1 MYPNSWNVRQEA
13 AVRTGLYVRISRDR
27 EGQELGVK
35 RQEEDSRALAERR
48 GWTIVRTYSDNDVSA
63 SSGRIRPGW
72 QQLLADIESGEIQ
85 AVVAYSSSR
94 LYRRL
99 RDLLPFLELAK
110 ARKLKVATVASGDVD
125 VSTADGRMMA
135 HILASVD
142 QAEAERVGE
151 RQLRKRKE
159 LKANGLWPGGRIP
172 FGFRPID
179 GKLVVHTSE
188 AELMRE
194 AASAVLNGQSLNSVA
209 RDWNAQGVTTTG
221 GKPWRAYH
229 VRLVLHRD
237 NPGILTTADSRRLR
251 KLLDDPKRTTSP
263 RGGKYLLTGLLVCG
277 RCGGR
282 MVGRP
287 HHGERGYMCLA
298 SGSAHLMIPAWPLE
312 LHVAR
317 QGSLMIPGNLTAIQ
331 DPQQPLVA
339 EQDQIRSQLRELG
352 RKFADGDPFAEGQA
366 DRLRERLTEIETK
379 LADPPEASESEMSF
393 HAADLLMS
401 LLRQGRTKAPERVHE
416 LLREARPFIESMLES
431 VTIAPGRGTVEE
443 RASIAWR
450 PGVKRR

>member
-1 MYPNSWNVRQEA
+1 MRA
-13 AVRTGLYVRISRDR
+13 AVYVRISRDR

-48 GWTIVRTYSDNDVSA
+48 GWNVVQVYSDNDVSA
-63 SSGRIRPGW
+63 ASGRIRPGW
-72 QQLLADIESGEIQ
+72 QQLLAHIESGELQ

-99 RDLLPFLELAK
+99 RDLLPFLDLAK

-125 VSTADGRMMA
+125 VSTADGRMLA

-172 FGFRPID
+172 FGYRPID

-188 AELMRE
+188 AELIRK
-194 AASAVLNGQSLNSVA
+194 AASAVLNGGSLNSIA
-209 RDWNAQGVTTTG
+209 RGWNEQGITTTG
-221 GKPWRAYH
+221 GKPWRAHH
-229 VRLVLHRD
+229 VRMVLHRD
-237 NPGILTTADSRRLR
+237 NPGILTSTDSRRLR

-263 RGGKYLLTGLLVCG
+263 RGGKYLLTGLLTCG

-298 SGSAHLMIPAWPLE
+298 TGSAHLMIPAWPLE
-312 LHVAR
+312 LYVGR
-317 QGSLMIPGNLTAIQ
+317 QGSLMIPGNLTAIE
-331 DPQQPLVA
+331 DPQEPLVA
-339 EQDQIRSQLRELG
+339 EQEAIKSQLRDLG
-352 RKFADGDPFAEGQA
+352 RKFADGDAFAEGQA
-366 DRLRERLTEIETK
+366 DRLRERLTEIEAQLQAPPRIQLDAETAGRVVEVILREFSEEALQRS
-379 LADPPEASESEMSF
+379 LAGPEARALVESLV
-393 HAADLLMS
+393 DY
-401 LLRQGRTKAPERVHE
+401 
-416 LLREARPFIESMLES
+416 
-431 VTIAPGRGTVEE
+431 VTVAPGRGTVEE
-443 RASIAWR
+443 RAKIGWR
-450 PGVKRR
+450 SGVKKR